1 MMRYISLT
9 FLVLLNACSNEPD
22 IDAIA
27 MEFSDIECRAIT
39 LKDKRFDLSEK
50 LRAVEKDSIIK
61 KYEIDS
67 LNDVINV
74 VKEESLAMADSIKA
88 RMEFLFE
95 HQLRRQSDR
104 IVFLEKLKEIIT
116 KRKCHGS

>member
-1 MMRYISLT
+1 MRFISLT
-9 FLVLLNACSNEPD
+9 FLVLLNACTNRPD

-27 MEFSDIECRAIT
+27 MEFSDIECRAII

-74 VKEESLAMADSIKA
+74 VKAESLVIADSIKA

-95 HQLRRQSDR
+95 HKLRRQSDR